1 MPKSYVFIPMP
12 DGVRLAA
19 SLYLPETHRPWP
31 AVLEAYPY
39 RKDDLGVW
47 EGDYLRLR
55 DEGDYAVCRVDMR
68 GTGTSEGIAAAE
80 YLAIETDDM
89 CEVIAWLAAQDWC
102 TGAVGMY
109 GTSYGGFATIHA
121 GMRRP
126 PALKAIVPIFATDDR
141 YTDDIHFTGGIRKA
155 MEFGYPLFMVPMNAL
170 PPVPALAGEGWRD
183 LWLQRIDE
191 LEPWFGSIEQQNDGP
206 FWRQGSLRP
215 DYGLIEA
222 PTMLVAGWADLYRTA
237 MLRMAEHLTAP
248 TRLLMGPWSHMS
260 TSDAVPGPR
269 IDLVP
274 ELIRWFDRHL
284 RGVENGIDREPHASS
299 SGARAGRSPTS
310 TRCAAR
316 GGTSRS
322 GRRSAVATPRCA
334 LDTAERPGGRRRD
347 TLPVRGD
354 VGATAHIRGT
364 YYAPYGLALD
374 QRPDEAYSLVYDWT
388 LADETE
394 VLGSPVLEA
403 TVRSSHPVAFLS
415 AKLCEVL
422 DDGTSVLVSRG
433 VLNLT
438 HRRRT
443 RAGGAGA
450 GRGVRGA
457 GRARRHLVG
466 VRGGRPPAPRDRRR
480 RTGPTRGRRRTP
492 RR

>member
-1 MPKSYVFIPMP
+1 MPKSYAFITMP

-19 SLYLPETHRPWP
+19 SLYLPETAGPWP
-31 AVLEAYPY
+31 AILEAYPY

-80 YLAIETDDM
+80 YLPIETDDM
-89 CEVIAWLAAQDWC
+89 CEVIAWLAAQRWC

-126 PALKAIVPIFATDDR
+126 PALRAIVPIFATDDR

-155 MEFGYPLFMVPMNAL
+155 IEFGYPLFMVPMNAL
-170 PPVPALAGEGWRD
+170 PPVPALAGEGWREQ
-183 LWLQRIDE
+183 WLQRIDE
-191 LEPWFGSIEQQNDGP
+191 MEPWFGSIEQQTDGP

-215 DYGLIEA
+215 DYHLIEA

-248 TRLLMGPWSHMS
+248 VRLLMGPWSHMS

-284 RGVENGIDREPHASS
+284 RGVANGIDEEPHAVYIRRASRPEPDLEEVA
-299 SGARAGRSPTS
+299 GAWRHEPVWPP
-310 TRCAAR
+310 AR
-316 GGTSRS
+316 
-322 GRRSAVATPRCA
+322 RRDIELELA
-334 LDTAERPGGRRRD
+334 TAERPGG
-347 TLPVRGD
+347 TG
-354 VGATAHIRGT
+354 GATCSPCGAMS
-364 YYAPYGLALD
+364 APPRTSAAPTT
-374 QRPDEAYSLVYDWT
+374 RPTAS
-388 LADETE
+388 
-394 VLGSPVLEA
+394 
-403 TVRSSHPVAFLS
+403 RS
-415 AKLCEVL
+415 
-422 DDGTSVLVSRG
+422 TSG
-433 VLNLT
+433 PT
-438 HRRRT
+438 RRT
-443 RAGGAGA
+443 RSCTT
-450 GRGVRGA
+450 GRWPRRPRCS
-457 GRARRHLVG
+457 GRPCSRRRCARRSPS
-466 VRGGRPPAPRDRRR
+466 RSCRRSSARCSPTAR
-480 RTGPTRGRRRTP
+480 RCWSAAAC
-492 RR
+492 

>member
-1 MPKSYVFIPMP
+1 
-12 DGVRLAA
+12 
-19 SLYLPETHRPWP
+19 
-31 AVLEAYPY
+31 
-39 RKDDLGVW
+39 
-47 EGDYLRLR
+47 
-55 DEGDYAVCRVDMR
+55 
-68 GTGTSEGIAAAE
+68 
-80 YLAIETDDM
+80 
-89 CEVIAWLAAQDWC
+89 
-102 TGAVGMY
+102 
-109 GTSYGGFATIHA
+109 
-121 GMRRP
+121 MRRP

-170 PPVPALAGEGWRD
+170 PPVPALAGAGWRD

-191 LEPWFGSIEQQNDGP
+191 LEPWFGSIEQQTDGP

-215 DYGLIEA
+215 DYDLIEA

-284 RGVENGIDREPHASS
+284 RGVENGIDREPHAVFIR
-299 SGARAGRSPTS
+299 RASRPEPDLDEV
-310 TRCAAR
+310 R
-316 GGTSRS
+316 GTWRHEPAWPPE
-322 GRRSAVATPRCA
+322 RRRETALA
-334 LDTAERPGGRRRD
+334 LDTAERPGGTGARD
-347 TLPVRGD
+347 TLARAGRRRARPRTS
-354 VGATAHIRGT
+354 A
-364 YYAPYGLALD
+364 APTTRRTGSRSTSGPTRRTRSSTTGRCRR
-374 QRPDEAYSLVYDWT
+374 RPRCSARPSST
-388 LADETE
+388 
-394 VLGSPVLEA
+394 A

-438 HRRRT
+438 HRASHTSPRRSRRARRT
-443 RAGGAGA
+443 RCRSSSTPP
-450 GRGVRGA
+450 RGCSRRAPACALRSRG
-457 GRARRHLVG
+457 
-466 VRGGRPPAPRDRRR
+466 